1 MAISP
6 GFNLADFFAL
16 KASINTITRN
26 KTTKHYKYADLAAIS
41 EAIAPQ
47 LGQRWVF
54 QDFVENQ
61 CVVTR
66 LYDMEWLANGG
77 GPNPYIESSIEMSSD
92 NDGQE
97 TGKLITY
104 YRRYNRV
111 SILDLVT
118 EDDDA
123 AGVRGRAGRTAPD
136 AAAATTRTRTARTRR
151 TTSDAE

>member
-1 MAISP
+1 M
-6 GFNLADFFAL
+6 
-16 KASINTITRN
+16 
-26 KTTKHYKYADLAAIS
+26 
-41 EAIAPQ
+41 
-47 LGQRWVF
+47 
-54 QDFVENQ
+54 
-61 CVVTR
+61 
-66 LYDMEWLANGG
+66 
-77 GPNPYIESSIEMSSD
+77 NPYIESSIEMSSD

-123 AGVRGRAGRTAPD
+123 AGVRGRNRHAPD
-136 AAAATTRTRTARTRR
+136 AVATAPARTRTARTRR

>member
-1 MAISP
+1 MAITP
-6 GFNLADFFAL
+6 GFNLADFHAL
-16 KASINTITRN
+16 KSSIGAVTRN
-26 KTTKHYKYADLAAIS
+26 KKTPHYKYADLNAIS
-41 EAIAPQ
+41 ESIADD
-47 LGQRWVF
+47 LGTRWLF
-54 QDFVENQ
+54 QDFIENQ

-66 LYDMEWLANGG
+66 LYDTTTEGY
-77 GPNPYIESSIEMSSD
+77 PYIESSIEMSSD

-151 TTSDAE
+151 VTSEEG

>member
-6 GFNLADFFAL
+6 GFNLADFHAL
-16 KASINTITRN
+16 KSSIGAVTRN
-26 KTTKHYKYADLAAIS
+26 KKTPHYKYADLNAIS
-41 EAIAPQ
+41 ESIADD
-47 LGQRWVF
+47 LGTRWLF
-54 QDFVENQ
+54 QDFIENQ

-66 LYDMEWLANGG
+66 LYDTTTEGY
-77 GPNPYIESSIEMSSD
+77 PYIESSIEMSSD

-123 AGVRGRAGRTAPD
+123 AGVRGRNRHAPD

>member
-6 GFNLADFFAL
+6 GFNLADFHAL
-16 KASINTITRN
+16 KSSIGAVTRN
-26 KTTKHYKYADLAAIS
+26 KKTPHYKYADLNAIS
-41 EAIAPQ
+41 ESIADD
-47 LGQRWVF
+47 LGTRWLF
-54 QDFVENQ
+54 QDFIENQ

-66 LYDMEWLANGG
+66 LYDTTTEGY
-77 GPNPYIESSIEMSSD
+77 PYIESSIEMSSD

-123 AGVRGRAGRTAPD
+123 AGVRGRNRHAPD
-136 AAAATTRTRTARTRR
+136 AVATAPARTRTARTRR

>member
-1 MAISP
+1 MGISP
-6 GFNLADFFAL
+6 GFNLADFFAM
-16 KASINTITRN
+16 KASISSITRN
-26 KTTKHYKYADLAAIS
+26 KTTKHYKYADLNAIS

-54 QDFVENQ
+54 QDFIENQ

-66 LYDMEWLANGG
+66 LYDTTTEGY
-77 GPNPYIESSIEMSSD
+77 PYIESSIEMSSD

-104 YRRYNRV
+104 YSRYNRV
-111 SILDLVT
+111 RILDLVT

-136 AAAATTRTRTARTRR
+136 TAAATTRTRTARTRR

>member
-1 MAISP
+1 MAIVP
-6 GFNLADFFAL
+6 GFNLADFHAL
-16 KASINTITRN
+16 KLSIGAVTRN
-26 KTTKHYKYADLAAIS
+26 KKTPHYKYADLNAIS
-41 EAIAPQ
+41 ESIADD
-47 LGQRWVF
+47 LGTRWLF
-54 QDFVENQ
+54 QDFIENQ

-66 LYDMEWLANGG
+66 LYDTTTEGY
-77 GPNPYIESSIEMSSD
+77 PYIESSIEMSSD

-123 AGVRGRAGRTAPD
+123 AGVRGRNRHAPD
-136 AAAATTRTRTARTRR
+136 AAANAPARTRTARTRR

>member
-41 EAIAPQ
+41 EAIAPH

-54 QDFVENQ
+54 QDFIDNQ

-66 LYDMEWLANGG
+66 LYDRATEGY
-77 GPNPYIESSIEMSSD
+77 PYIVSSIEMSSD

-104 YRRYNRV
+104 YRRYNRIA
-111 SILDLVT
+111 ILDLVT

-123 AGVRGRAGRTAPD
+123 AGVRGRNRHAPD
-136 AAAATTRTRTARTRR
+136 AVATAPARTRTARTRR

>member
-6 GFNLADFFAL
+6 GFNLADFHAL
-16 KASINTITRN
+16 KSSIGAVTRN
-26 KTTKHYKYADLAAIS
+26 KKTPHYKYADLNAIS
-41 EAIAPQ
+41 ESIADD
-47 LGQRWVF
+47 LGTRWLF
-54 QDFVENQ
+54 QDFIENQ

-66 LYDMEWLANGG
+66 LYDTTTEGY
-77 GPNPYIESSIEMSSD
+77 PYIESSIEMSSD

-123 AGVRGRAGRTAPD
+123 AGVRGRNRHAPD
-136 AAAATTRTRTARTRR
+136 AVATAPTTRTRIARIRR

>member
-6 GFNLADFFAL
+6 GFNLADFHAL
-16 KASINTITRN
+16 KSSIGAVTRN
-26 KTTKHYKYADLAAIS
+26 KKTPHYKYADLNAIS
-41 EAIAPQ
+41 ESIADD
-47 LGQRWVF
+47 LGTRWLF
-54 QDFVENQ
+54 QDFIENQ

-66 LYDMEWLANGG
+66 LYDTTTEGY
-77 GPNPYIESSIEMSSD
+77 PYIESSIEMSSD

-123 AGVRGRAGRTAPD
+123 AGVRGRNRNAPD
-136 AAAATTRTRTARTRR
+136 AVAAAPARTRTARTRR

>member
-6 GFNLADFFAL
+6 GFNLTDFFAL
-16 KASINTITRN
+16 KASINIITRN

-47 LGQRWVF
+47 LGHRWVF

-66 LYDMEWLANGG
+66 LYDMEWLANDGD
-77 GPNPYIESSIEMSSD
+77 PNPYIESSIEMSSD

-123 AGVRGRAGRTAPD
+123 AGVRGRNRHAPD
-136 AAAATTRTRTARTRR
+136 AVATAPARTRTARTRR

>member
-1 MAISP
+1 MTITP
-6 GFNLADFFAL
+6 GFNLADFHAL
-16 KASINTITRN
+16 KSSIGAVTRN
-26 KTTKHYKYADLAAIS
+26 KKTPHYKYADLNAIS
-41 EAIAPQ
+41 ESIADD
-47 LGQRWVF
+47 LGTRWLF
-54 QDFVENQ
+54 QDFIENQ

-66 LYDMEWLANGG
+66 LYDTTTEGY
-77 GPNPYIESSIEMSSD
+77 PYIESSIEMSSD

-123 AGVRGRAGRTAPD
+123 AGVRGRNRHAPD
-136 AAAATTRTRTARTRR
+136 AAATAPARTRTARTRR

>member
-6 GFNLADFFAL
+6 GFNLTDFFAL
-16 KASINTITRN
+16 KASINIITRN

-41 EAIAPQ
+41 EAIAPH

-54 QDFVENQ
+54 QDFIDNQ

-66 LYDMEWLANGG
+66 LYDRATEGY
-77 GPNPYIESSIEMSSD
+77 PYIVSSIEMSSD

-104 YRRYNRV
+104 YRRYNRIA
-111 SILDLVT
+111 ILDLVT

>member
-1 MAISP
+1 MTISP
-6 GFNLADFFAL
+6 GFNLTDFFAL
-16 KASINTITRN
+16 KVSINIITRN

-47 LGQRWVF
+47 LGHRWLF
-54 QDFVENQ
+54 QDFIENQ

-66 LYDMEWLANGG
+66 LYDTTTEGY
-77 GPNPYIESSIEMSSD
+77 PYIESSIEMSSD

-123 AGVRGRAGRTAPD
+123 AGVRGRNRHAPD
-136 AAAATTRTRTARTRR
+136 AVATSPARTRTARTRR

>member
-1 MAISP
+1 MAISQ

-16 KASINTITRN
+16 KASISRITRN
-26 KTTKHYKYADLAAIS
+26 KTTKHYKYADLNAIS
-41 EAIAPQ
+41 EAIAPH

-54 QDFVENQ
+54 QDFIDNQ

-66 LYDMEWLANGG
+66 LYDRATEGY
-77 GPNPYIESSIEMSSD
+77 PYIVSSIEMSSD

-123 AGVRGRAGRTAPD
+123 AGVRGRNRHAPD
-136 AAAATTRTRTARTRR
+136 ATATAPARTRTARTRR

>member
-6 GFNLADFFAL
+6 GFNLADFHAL
-16 KASINTITRN
+16 KSSIGAVTRN
-26 KTTKHYKYADLAAIS
+26 KKTPHYKYADLNAIS
-41 EAIAPQ
+41 ESIADD
-47 LGQRWVF
+47 LGTRWLF
-54 QDFVENQ
+54 QDFIENQ

-66 LYDMEWLANGG
+66 LYDTTTEGY
-77 GPNPYIESSIEMSSD
+77 PYIESSIEMSSD

-123 AGVRGRAGRTAPD
+123 AGVRGRNRHAPD
-136 AAAATTRTRTARTRR
+136 AVATATTRTRTARTRR